1 MSGLDAPPGDA
12 VREVYDVAYSRL
24 VVQMLAV
31 CGDPAEAEDVV
42 QEAFVKAIG
51 QRSSFAR
58 LDNPEAWLRTVA
70 LNLLRNKWRRSGVL
84 RQLMP
89 KIPGAQQTIELTPDR
104 VAVIEALKQLDRP
117 LREVVTLH
125 HIADLPVDEVART
138 LGIPSGTVKA
148 RLVKGRRLLANALSD
163 QEADTRA
170 RNEESN
176 HG

>member
-1 MSGLDAPPGDA
+1 M
-12 VREVYDVAYSRL
+12 YDVAYSRL

-51 QRSSFAR
+51 RRSSFAR

-70 LNLLRNKWRRSGVL
+70 LNLLRNTWRRSGVL

-117 LREVVTLH
+117 C
-125 HIADLPVDEVART
+125 AR
-138 LGIPSGTVKA
+138 S
-148 RLVKGRRLLANALSD
+148 
-163 QEADTRA
+163 
-170 RNEESN
+170 
-176 HG
+176 